1 MGTAKR
7 ERQKAG
13 RQARIEAART
23 AQKKAETRRRV
34 MLGAGLV
41 VFVAVVIGV
50 LTLVTDDDGGDSAT
64 TNPTLADT
72 TDSTPPTLPPQT
84 ESALG
89 KPCVPLAEPLPNG
102 APDVPIEPGPPPTE
116 LVIEDLVEGEGDPVP
131 EGATVTAHYIG
142 VSCSTG
148 EIFDSSWARGAP
160 TPFPLSGVIQG
171 WQQGIPGMK
180 PGGRRLLVIPPDI
193 GYGSTGSPPK
203 IAPDETLYFVV
214 DLVSFEPPSAGTG
227 G

>member
-23 AQKKAETRRRV
+23 AQRKAETRRRIV
-34 MLGAGLV
+34 LSVGIV
-41 VFVAVVIGV
+41 VFVAAVVGV
-50 LTLVTDDDGGDSAT
+50 LAFVNRDDKTETAATSTTLDPSTDAT
-64 TNPTLADT
+64 PA
-72 TDSTPPTLPPQT
+72 TLPPQL

-89 KPCVPLAEPLPNG
+89 KPCVPLSEPLPSG

-116 LVIEDLVEGEGDPVP
+116 LVVKDLIEGQGDPVP
-131 EGATVTAHYIG
+131 ENATVTINYIG

-148 EIFDSSWARGAP
+148 QIFDSSWSRGAP
-160 TPFPLSGVIQG
+160 ATFPLNGLIQG

-180 PGGRRLLVIPPDI
+180 AGGQRLLVIPPDL
-193 GYGSTGSPPK
+193 GYGSSGSPPK
-203 IAPDETLYFVV
+203 IAPDETLYFVI
-214 DLVSFEPPSAGTG
+214 DLISFQPPTTG
-227 G
+227 